1 MDVWMYINVK
11 IGKHACKCFT
21 DIYKI
26 QLTHLR
32 GGRGLGRGGVRV
44 RGDGEAVGL
53 LGGGLADCLLHGGV
67 HGQRLWS
74 LQYHKLS

>member
-1 MDVWMYINVK
+1 MYINV
-11 IGKHACKCFT
+11 INVKHACKCFR
-21 DIYKI
+21 DIYII
-26 QLTHLR
+26 QLTHLG
-32 GGRGLGRGGVRV
+32 GGRGLGRGGVWV

>member
-1 MDVWMYINVK
+1 MSKLV
-11 IGKHACKCFT
+11 KHACRN
-21 DIYKI
+21 IYKI
-26 QLTHLR
+26 KLTHLG
-32 GGRGLGRGGVRV
+32 GGRVLGRGGVWV

>member
-1 MDVWMYINVK
+1 MDVWMYINAKV
-11 IGKHACKCFT
+11 GKHACKCFT

-26 QLTHLR
+26 QLTHL
-32 GGRGLGRGGVRV
+32 GVGRCLGRGGVWV